1 MKNLILLFT
10 FCLFAS
16 CNNTA
21 VKKATSFLN
30 PEPEIIEVEVEIDR
44 SGEPSTKHV
53 SKWINSPTYKH
64 EPCKC
69 IMSAFN

>member
-10 FCLFAS
+10 LCMFSS

-21 VKKATSFLN
+21 VKKATAFLT

-44 SGEPSTKHV
+44 SGEPEGPHTSVEWKVWAYSTAAP
-53 SKWINSPTYKH
+53 SFIAANCT
-64 EPCKC
+64 
-69 IMSAFN
+69 